1 MAAHASPVAWT
12 PKVLPNRHGQQNQK
26 EHEAI
31 LFTPEEVAPPPS
43 KRPANESRGRVSGA
57 AVRALETEPGGS
69 STEGRPNHH
78 DEWASK
84 RAAAEAQEQRADSTT
99 KMRLVLVLRK
109 YERQWAEL
117 SDSQRDA
124 ARELGWDATGWDAG
138 DLRPCRESRWRYLR
152 QRQREAAEELLFC
165 GRTWELAGTEADRQA
180 RTALK
185 SVGVDAADAKRL
197 PVSSWAL
204 GMQDRMT
211 LDELYATAGRVI
223 GFRNMPGVR
232 PTEILEVMRPLLT
245 GHNQNTYELR
255 SAFRRFDP
263 DGDGV
268 VSPTELRTALF
279 NVGIE
284 LNTQNILDLLST
296 MGGSATDTAVDYLQF
311 ARLLAP
317 KRSVHLQQTITRVK
331 AILLDLKINLAD
343 SFRGFVQS
351 DGYISRREL
360 RAGLFALNAG
370 LTMPQVD
377 DLVELADSEHTGK
390 IDFDAFRRKLGC
402 CTHTATRG
410 VARTIADLRAMFHL
424 RGVNMREAFQAFD
437 RDGDGVISRHELI
450 SGLRQLDFG
459 LSAMQVDDVLV
470 SMDMDGDGISYH
482 EFARRFDTPADDRLL
497 LQQVRDEV
505 RALLRRNSSF
515 GGWDRVLAAFEAT
528 SDGCLTK
535 QAFQRGWVR
544 AGLNLTERQLDCAF
558 LSLKPDVHARVHIGA
573 FAKKYGQAGVT
584 TGGQMRALANK
595 LCDQVRKARLNPHA
609 AFGLSSS
616 SSRPRK
622 ASFTPHEIRM
632 VLHKMHVASPMQDD
646 DVDLIIDML
655 DPDGQRHISST
666 RLTAF
671 LHALAIYGVSREI
684 LLQLRERMRASSEKR
699 GGNNHKEGWL
709 SASELSVVLASV
721 NCRVRT
727 ETIVRMVGSTADEY
741 GRISLRAFLNEMKR
755 AHFVMQDGVDSTD
768 DEPERSGLTNLA
780 YEVRRR
786 VMHALNSEL
795 MRNGTRSA
803 VGEVLLNATALQTA
817 CRGLN
822 INVASGRT
830 EAFCMLGKK
839 QESIDGLLL
848 SPSIVSPSCSMSR
861 AAATLIDEINLLVD
875 ATQVDAW
882 TLYTVLD
889 RKKQEHIPLRS
900 FIPAVLQL
908 GVEMTHTEIQ
918 DAWSL
923 LTKGAMT
930 REVFLHHFGQ
940 HDSGRKTAR
949 VFANFL
955 EQSRVTCHDIFTQI
969 DAHLTGHV
977 LPDHLRSALQALST
991 NIPDLDLRD
1000 AVDLLQLDKH
1010 GTITFAT
1017 FAMHFG
1023 QLRSVAALVRKAFR
1037 KRHGGLSLGV
1047 LALYDRDH
1055 KGWISRSEVRAMLSD
1070 VGLNLERDGSD
1081 ELLDAVDRS
1090 RDGRVHF
1097 DTFLSV
1103 VGVAKS
1109 AWTGSSTSAVRLF
1122 REEIAKV
1129 IKRSTGDAREL
1140 FRLFCG
1146 VHEDGIITRS
1156 SFFDGVRE
1164 QRLAMEPELSDA
1176 VFCVAA
1182 TVDSTARDAQKC
1194 INFAGFKML
1203 CGQELSADQR
1213 CTTTVERR
1221 PAQVPRTRRVA
1232 LATRSR
1238 PETVQT
1244 AVIKST
1250 LVGRERQQKDLQ
1262 HVLSRKLR
1270 GVRLDNAWRSFDRD
1284 SDGRITSQEFI
1295 DGLVSLRIDLP
1306 EETIKTLVMFMD
1318 PNDEGKVDWVE
1329 FMRLFGDATHEDKSR
1344 ALLELTGIF
1353 RERGVDL
1360 NRTFDSLDRHGD
1372 GRVLVED
1379 LCAGLGLHL
1388 REQQQRDLRWVLGA
1402 SAELPGGEPKY
1413 IHVAEFNR
1421 LFAYP
1426 VASQQL
1432 ARAATTEASV
1442 KAVVGHL
1449 EAIMR
1454 QNGITMRDAFASF
1467 DQDGDGVITRSEF
1480 RSALRKLS
1488 IGLSST
1494 QIDDVLSYVDKD
1506 GDGRI
1511 SFFEFVRQFDTA
1523 AYHSRV
1529 VTYHQHMSN
1538 ESTTDDMESR
1548 SQSNEAAAVEH
1559 ILNQLA
1565 QEFGLFDDAKARVS
1579 TAIHTGVLD
1588 PRQLCQ
1594 LLDRESR
1601 GFLVNSDFA
1610 HTNWSSRF
1618 GLAASEISDL
1628 AWVLDFG
1635 VDDHLAYGDFLAQL
1649 GTEENGSSDY
1659 GLSRRRTGKAAKFA
1673 SGPELEITHNELAE
1687 ALRRHQISAD
1697 QLALDLGIALDT
1709 YVSWEQVFDA
1719 LDNMGLHLTAPMRRS
1734 LARIRGSM
1742 GGGLTLRDFDDAF
1755 PKTAVDTDAEDAR
1768 EQQYIDVVV
1777 DLMKNVYY
1785 LDFRADVFLGA
1796 DRIPTATFRRR
1807 MNALLAPE
1815 VPPGAINVLVS
1826 AFGRNSHER
1835 YEDSSS
1841 DHPGGEIWIQDVQ
1854 HRCALSV
1861 RHGGSDL
1868 SERFSR
1874 NNCEPLSV
1882 LLLRRAIDS
1891 AASDDGICQLPH
1903 QHIGCGAIKEWL
1915 QCDHEQ
1921 SNVQR
1926 RSLSE
1931 AGALVELDLS
1941 DNLIACGGAVA
1952 IARRLDGDR
1961 CLQRLLLSNNRICDE
1976 GAMQLALLVQASQ
1989 TLRLVDLANNRIGQ
2003 KGVRALHKART
2014 ANPANI
2020 IHIVLDGN
2028 CPVDPAGDGRRRTAV
2043 VANCRTT
2050 KKVADH
2056 SQVKESVPKV
2066 GPICHTRS
2074 TLINVHRLG
2083 RRQKVT

>member
-1 MAAHASPVAWT
+1 MAWA
-12 PKVLPNRHGQQNQK
+12 PKVLPRSTPRHGQHNQA
-26 EHEAI
+26 EHAAI

-57 AVRALETEPGGS
+57 AMRALETEPGGP
-69 STEGRPNHH
+69 STEGRPSRH

-84 RAAAEAQEQRADSTT
+84 RAAAEAEEQRADSTT

-117 SDSQRDA
+117 SHSQRDA
-124 ARELGWDATGWDAG
+124 ASELGWDATGWDAG

-165 GRTWELAGTEADRQA
+165 GRTWELAGSEADRQA

-185 SVGVDAADAKRL
+185 NVGANAADAKRL

-232 PTEILEVMRPLLT
+232 PTEILDVMRPLLT

-279 NVGIE
+279 NLGIE

-317 KRSVHLQQTITRVK
+317 KRSVHLQQTITGVK
-331 AILLDLKINLAD
+331 AILLDLNINLAD

-377 DLVELADSEHTGK
+377 DLVELADSERTGK

-402 CTHTATRG
+402 THSAMRG
-410 VARTIADLRAMFHL
+410 VARTIADLRAMFHR
-424 RGVNMREAFQAFD
+424 RGVNIREAFQAFD
-437 RDGDGVISRHELI
+437 RDGDGVISRYELT
-450 SGLRQLDFG
+450 SGLRQLDLG
-459 LSAMQVDDVLV
+459 LSAVQVDDLLS

-482 EFARRFDTPADDRLL
+482 EFARRFGTPTDDRLL
-497 LQQVRDEV
+497 LEQQVRDEV
-505 RALLRRNSSF
+505 RALLRRNSAF

-528 SDGCLTK
+528 SDGWLTK
-535 QAFQRGWVR
+535 QAFRRGWVR

-558 LSLKPDVHARVHIGA
+558 LSLKPNAHAHVHIGA
-573 FAKKYGQAGVT
+573 FAQKYGQAAVT
-584 TGGQMRALANK
+584 TAGQMRSLANK
-595 LCDQVRKARLNPHA
+595 LCDRVRKTRVNPHV

-622 ASFTPHEIRM
+622 ASFTPHEIRT
-632 VLHKMHVASPMQDD
+632 VLHQMHLASPMHD
-646 DVDLIIDML
+646 DVDLIIDIL
-655 DPDGQRHISST
+655 DPDGQRHITST

-671 LHALAIYGVSREI
+671 LYALAIYGISCEI
-684 LLQLRERMRASSEKR
+684 LLQLRERMRTSSEKR
-699 GGNNHKEGWL
+699 GGNNHEEGWL

-721 NCRVRT
+721 NCRVHT
-727 ETIVRMVGSTADEY
+727 ETIVRMVGSTTDEY

-768 DEPERSGLTNLA
+768 DKPERSGLTNLA

-786 VMHALNSEL
+786 VMHAFNSEL

-803 VGEVLLNATALQTA
+803 AGEMLLDANALQTA

-848 SPSIVSPSCSMSR
+848 SPSIVSPSCNMSR
-861 AAATLIDEINLLVD
+861 AAATLIDEMNLLVD

-889 RKKQEHIPLRS
+889 RKNQEHIPLRS
-900 FIPAVLQL
+900 FVPAVLHL

-930 REVFLHHFGQ
+930 REVFVHHFGQ
-940 HDSGRKTAR
+940 YDQGRKTAR
-949 VFANFL
+949 MFANFL
-955 EQSRVTCHDIFTQI
+955 ERSRVTCHDIFTQI
-969 DAHLTGHV
+969 DAHHTGHV

-991 NIPDLDLRD
+991 NIPDADLQD
-1000 AVDLLQLDKH
+1000 AVDRLKLDKH
-1010 GTITFAT
+1010 GMITFAT
-1017 FAMHFG
+1017 FAMCFG
-1023 QLRSVAALVRKAFR
+1023 LLRSVTALVRKAFR

-1047 LALYDRDH
+1047 LLLYDRNH
-1055 KGWISRSEVRAMLSD
+1055 KGWISRSEVMAMLSD

-1129 IKRSTGDAREL
+1129 IKRSTGDARQL
-1140 FRLFCG
+1140 FRLFCS

-1182 TVDSTARDAQKC
+1182 TVDTTARDAQKR
-1194 INFAGFKML
+1194 ISFAGFKML
-1203 CGQELSADQR
+1203 CGQELSEDQR
-1213 CTTTVERR
+1213 CTTTVACR
-1221 PAQVPRTRRVA
+1221 PAQVPRRA
-1232 LATRSR
+1232 LALKSR
-1238 PETVQT
+1238 PENGQT
-1244 AVIKST
+1244 AAIQST
-1250 LVGRERQQKDLQ
+1250 LVGKERQQKDLQ
-1262 HVLSRKLR
+1262 HVLRRKLR
-1270 GVRLDNAWRSFDRD
+1270 GVRLDDAWRSFDRD
-1284 SDGRITSQEFI
+1284 CDGRISTQEFI
-1295 DGLVSLRIDLP
+1295 DGLVSLKIDLP
-1306 EETIKTLVMFMD
+1306 EEAIKNLVTVMD
-1318 PNDEGKVDWVE
+1318 PTEEGKVDWVE

-1360 NRTFDSLDRHGD
+1360 NRTFESLDRHGD

-1379 LCAGLGLHL
+1379 LCAGLGLYLH
-1388 REQQQRDLRWVLGA
+1388 EQQQRDLRWVLGA
-1402 SAELPGGEPKY
+1402 STELPGREPRY
-1413 IHVAEFNR
+1413 IHVADFNR
-1421 LFAYP
+1421 LLAYP

-1432 ARAATTEASV
+1432 SRAGTTEASV
-1442 KAVVGHL
+1442 KAVADHL

-1454 QNGITMRDAFASF
+1454 QSGITMRDAFSLF

-1480 RSALRKLS
+1480 RLALRKLS
-1488 IGLSST
+1488 VGLSAT

-1511 SFFEFVRQFDTA
+1511 SVFEFVRQFGTA
-1523 AYHSRV
+1523 ADHSTV
-1529 VTYHQHMSN
+1529 VTS
-1538 ESTTDDMESR
+1538 TDDQSMLDKSTMDDIQAG
-1548 SQSNEAAAVEH
+1548 SQSNEVVAVEH

-1565 QEFGLFDDAKARVS
+1565 QEFGLFDDAKVRVS
-1579 TAIHTGVLD
+1579 TGIH
-1588 PRQLCQ
+1588 
-1594 LLDRESR
+1594 
-1601 GFLVNSDFA
+1601 
-1610 HTNWSSRF
+1610 
-1618 GLAASEISDL
+1618 
-1628 AWVLDFG
+1628 
-1635 VDDHLAYGDFLAQL
+1635 
-1649 GTEENGSSDY
+1649 
-1659 GLSRRRTGKAAKFA
+1659 
-1673 SGPELEITHNELAE
+1673 GPELEITHNELAE
-1687 ALRRHQISAD
+1687 ALRTHQISAD

-1719 LDNMGLHLTAPMRRS
+1719 LENMGMQLTAPMRRS
-1734 LARIRGSM
+1734 LARIHGSNGSM
-1742 GGGLTLRDFDDAF
+1742 LGGGLTLRDFDDAF
-1755 PKTAVDTDAEDAR
+1755 PRPTVDTDAEDAR
-1768 EQQYIDVVV
+1768 EQQYIDFVV

-1826 AFGRNSHER
+1826 AVGRSSHER

-1841 DHPGGEIWIQDVQ
+1841 DHLGGVIWIQDVQ

-1861 RHGGSDL
+1861 KHGGSDL
-1868 SERFSR
+1868 SELFVR

-1882 LLLRRAIDS
+1882 PLLQRAIDS
-1891 AASDDGICQLPH
+1891 AAADDGICQLPH
-1903 QHIGCGAIKEWL
+1903 QHIGCSTIKEWL
-1915 QCDHEQ
+1915 HCHHEQ
-1921 SNVQR
+1921 SNVER

-1941 DNLIACGGAVA
+1941 DNLIACGGAVV
-1952 IARRLDGDR
+1952 IARRLDGDM
-1961 CLQRLLLSNNRICDE
+1961 CLRKLSLANNHICDE

-2003 KGVRALHKART
+2003 KGVHALRKARA

-2028 CPVDPAGDGRRRTAV
+2028 CPVDPAGDGRLRTAV
-2043 VANCRTT
+2043 VANCRTK
-2050 KKVADH
+2050 KKVVDQ
-2056 SQVKESVPKV
+2056 SQIKEPVAKV
-2066 GPICHTRS
+2066 LPICHHRS
-2074 TLINVHRLG
+2074 TLINVHSLG